1 MLSVHFATVSPSQ
14 SLLSLRWP
22 SASEQTPP
30 FFNTE
35 QSPKVAIVNQRFVEQ
50 FFAGKNALG
59 KNSRTVSEPNYPE
72 AEYQIIGVIKNTR
85 YGDLRG
91 QMPPIAY
98 APDFRRG

>member
-1 MLSVHFATVSPSQ
+1 MLSVHFATASPSQ

-22 SASEQTPP
+22 SASERTPP

-59 KNSRTVSEPNYPE
+59 KNFRTVSEPNYPE
-72 AEYQIIGVIKNTR
+72 AEHQIIGVIKNTR
-85 YGDLRG
+85 YADLRG